1 MRKLLPWSI
10 VGVLL
15 CVSLGSADLVTP
27 RKLAP
32 PEPVHGM
39 AVRSTIEKFKANE
52 PALVTV
58 TGFQS
63 ETFQGETCLAL
74 YLFDAHG
81 NCVAKDDRTSAQSSD
96 KLAVVWVPPDANSC
110 FVEVRNAGITMN
122 AYLLAIR

>member
-1 MRKLLPWSI
+1 MRKLLPSCI
-10 VGVLL
+10 AGVLL
-15 CVSLGSADLVTP
+15 FVSLGSADLVTP
-27 RKLAP
+27 RRLSS
-32 PEPVHGM
+32 PELVHGM

-52 PALVTV
+52 PVRIMV

-63 ETFQGETCLAL
+63 ESFQGETCLAL

-96 KLAVVWVPPDANSC
+96 KLAVVWVPPDANPC
-110 FVEVRNAGITMN
+110 YVEVRNTGLTPN